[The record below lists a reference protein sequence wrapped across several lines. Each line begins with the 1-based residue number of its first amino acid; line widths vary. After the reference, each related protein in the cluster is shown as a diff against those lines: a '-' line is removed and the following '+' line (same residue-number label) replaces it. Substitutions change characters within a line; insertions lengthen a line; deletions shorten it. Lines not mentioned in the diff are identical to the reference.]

1 MSGGCAGKRV
11 SLRTNEWSFASKHC
25 AAKTFESCAESTASV
40 PKQAIN
46 GGNAFYG
53 KGARGWRTNRADL
66 RVTQRA
72 WEKGRC
78 ARSFDSS
85 RRTRV
90 GDRVRSGSCTIA
102 NTDERQARA
111 ALNVYW
117 KAAGGPRNARSGVLR
132 AT

>member
-11 SLRTNEWSFASKHC
+11 GLWTNEWSFGSKYC
-25 AAKTFESCAESTASV
+25 AAKTFASCAESTASV

-53 KGARGWRTNRADL
+53 KGARGWRANRADL

-72 WEKGRC
+72 WKKGRC

-90 GDRVRSGSCTIA
+90 GGRVRSGSCTIA
-102 NTDERQARA
+102 NTDEGQARA
-111 ALNVYW
+111 ALNGDW
-117 KAAGGPRNARSGVLR
+117 NGEG
-132 AT
+132 